1 MIIEVNGVSL
11 YVEDHGEGTPVLLIH
26 RWPDSA
32 RLWRHQIPFLTAH
45 GFRAIAPDM
54 RGFGRSSR
62 PPKVTD
68 YALANAVGDV
78 AGILDTLGIE
88 AAHVVGYDWGAAVA
102 WLTATFIP
110 DRVKKLVVL
119 SVEHPRA
126 PRTLR
131 QDEMAWYQLFFQFE
145 GIAEATLQ
153 YQDWAW
159 LRRFSRGDG
168 DQERYLQDLS
178 RPGAL
183 TASLN
188 WYRANLAP
196 RMPGTAPELPP
207 VRVPTL
213 GIWSTNDHYLDGER
227 MEKSGA
233 YVEAPWHYEVIE
245 GASHWI
251 PLDAPDRLNALLLDW
266 LHGPA
271 TAR

>member
-1 MIIEVNGVSL
+1 MSVGEGRIFEVNGVSL

-26 RWPDSA
+26 GWPDSA
-32 RLWRHQIPFLTAH
+32 YLWRHQIPFLTGH

-62 PPKVTD
+62 PPEVAD

-78 AGILDTLGIE
+78 VGILDSFGIE
-88 AAHVVGYDWGAAVA
+88 TAHVVGHDWGAGVA
-102 WLTATFIP
+102 WLTATFFP
-110 DRVKKLVVL
+110 ERVSKLVVL
-119 SVEHPRA
+119 SVGHPRA

-145 GIAEATLQ
+145 GVAEATLQ
-153 YQDWAW
+153 YKDWAW

-168 DQERYLQDLS
+168 DQERVLEDLS

-183 TASLN
+183 TAGLN

-207 VRVPTL
+207 VTVPTL
-213 GIWSTNDHYLDGER
+213 GIWSTNDYYLDGER
-227 MEKSGA
+227 MEKSSDF
-233 YVEAPWHYEVIE
+233 VNAPWRYEEIE

-251 PLDAPDRLNALLLDW
+251 PLDAPDRLNELLLDW
-266 LHGPA
+266 L
-271 TAR
+271 R